1 MSRLPL
7 LLVCI
12 ALGCDQAVVLDP
24 DPAPPGKADDPTPPI
39 DVAAP
44 DFVGVLPDF
53 APASGVKVH
62 LLLEALAPE
71 LDDALGASL
80 GAGVRRLT
88 AGYQGPSGYAR
99 AESMVWTRDY
109 LPTLIRTAT
118 EDIVVAYLS
127 VNVARSGYTGST
139 WIPVAAPSRDHQ
151 WYPNSSGLGG
161 RWLRTEVMPLL
172 HEGGNLVA
180 TGRWLIV
187 TDRLVR
193 LNTAP
198 SEGSDA
204 AHLRRAG
211 WHLRDEGEV
220 LDLFAKSMR
229 VDRAHLLVIPPMPGE
244 KTDHADLV
252 VMALGPDEVLV
263 PELRDDIL
271 GVITYGHEIAL
282 GQRVKAYLD
291 DLSKTLTEAGLTVR
305 RLPML
310 PAVYLEEDDREPTG
324 WNGVFYSPTNALQ
337 LQRPG
342 EARQIWL
349 PRFEPTGFPEAYREI
364 ADAYLSEWEGFFDE
378 RGFEVDTVEATELG
392 RAYGLFRCVS
402 VPDFV
407 RDVSSP

>member
-1 MSRLPL
+1 MSRLTL
-7 LLVCI
+7 LLACMV
-12 ALGCDQAVVLDP
+12 LGCD
-24 DPAPPGKADDPTPPI
+24 PAADLESDAALPGKADDPERPI

-62 LLLEALAPE
+62 VLLDALAPD
-71 LDDALGASL
+71 LDDALTDAL
-80 GAGVRRLT
+80 GAGVRRVT
-88 AGYQGPSGYAR
+88 SGYQGPSGYTR

-109 LPTLIRTAT
+109 LPTIVRTAT
-118 EDIVVAYLS
+118 EDVVVASLS
-127 VNVARSGYTGST
+127 VNVARSGYTGSA
-139 WIPVAAPSRDHQ
+139 WIPVAPPSPAHQ
-151 WYPNSSGLGG
+151 WYRDGSGTGG

-172 HEGGNLVA
+172 HEGGNVVA

-193 LNTAP
+193 LNTEP

-211 WHLRDEGEV
+211 WHLRTADEV
-220 LDLFAKSMR
+220 LDLFARSMR
-229 VDRAHLLVIPPMPGE
+229 IDRDHLLVIPPMPGE

-271 GVITYGHEIAL
+271 GIITYDHEIAL
-282 GQRVKAYLD
+282 AQRVRAYLD
-291 DLSKTLTEAGLTVR
+291 TLAATLTEAGLEVH

-310 PAVYLEEDDREPTG
+310 PAVYLEADPSEPTG

-342 EARQIWL
+342 EARQVWL
-349 PRFEPTGFPEAYREI
+349 PRFEPTGFPEAYRQVADTYI
-364 ADAYLSEWEGFFDE
+364 AEWEAFFED
-378 RGFEVDTVEATELG
+378 RDVVTHVVEATELG

-402 VPDFV
+402 VPDF
-407 RDVSSP
+407 SSR